1 MLENLP
7 EELQTLILLQ
17 FTEKLVIGTSP
28 TIFLK
33 EMNKP
38 KTKSEKFKATVK
50 SKIPNLVEKI
60 PQPRTFAPP
69 QMAPPPSIRVPEMR
83 LPPQF
88 AYLRPNATTAVK
100 LDLGKLNPLLDDPAI
115 SVIESNGPNQYTIVR
130 GRMGTKP
137 TQIVLTKEEIDQIL
151 QTFSKKSKI
160 PIGEGVTKI
169 VLGNLSLSA
178 IISPEGSR
186 FSIKKIPP
194 VPPSPMMP
202 RR

>member
-38 KTKSEKFKATVK
+38 RTKSEKFKATVR
-50 SKIPNLVEKI
+50 SKIPDLVER
-60 PQPRTFAPP
+60 PMVFAPP
-69 QMAPPPSIRVPEMR
+69 RIAPQPSLRVPEMR

-88 AYLRPNATTAVK
+88 AYLRPSATTEAK
-100 LDLGKLNPLLDDPAI
+100 IDLGKLNPLLDDPAI
-115 SVIESNGPNQYTIVR
+115 REIESSGPDQYTIVR

-137 TQIVLTKEEIDQIL
+137 TQIVLTKEEISQIL
-151 QTFSKKSKI
+151 QTFSDESKI

-169 VLGNLSLSA
+169 VLGNLTISA

-186 FSIKKIPP
+186 FIIKNVSSK
-194 VPPSPMMP
+194 SYDA
-202 RR
+202 